1 MHESTNVTAGESNI
15 ERPDEV
21 MPSESC
27 TPRWVVVSSFFRRF
41 MEYSGEL
48 LKLVVAE
55 FGRTAGTRFVV
66 EHGVEAALFEAV

>member
-1 MHESTNVTAGESNI
+1 MARESNI
-15 ERPDEV
+15 ESLDEV
-21 MPSESC
+21 VLGENA
-27 TPRWVVVSSFFRRF
+27 TPRWVVVSSFFRWF

-66 EHGVEAALFEAV
+66 DHGVEAALFEAV